1 MFSLDLFRKKYKTDS
16 TKVKILDQRF
26 SFFIPREL
34 EPYLDQND
42 VFHNFPLWAKIWEP
56 SVVLA
61 DHLAS
66 LTPNGG
72 KNLLEIGC
80 GLGLVGI
87 VAAAFGH
94 KVTMTEQNS
103 DALNFARANALTN
116 LSPSSPPIDI
126 RRLDWNHP
134 DLDDMFDLIVGSEVV
149 YSQKDYDPLF
159 RLFKKLLK
167 SDGEIILAESFRES
181 SFNFFK
187 EMSHSFEVKA
197 QKKIIRTP
205 EKEIRIMLCSMKFK

>member
-1 MFSLDLFRKKYKTDS
+1 
-16 TKVKILDQRF
+16 
-26 SFFIPREL
+26 
-34 EPYLDQND
+34 
-42 VFHNFPLWAKIWEP
+42 
-56 SVVLA
+56 VVLA

-149 YSQKDYDPLF
+149 YSQ
-159 RLFKKLLK
+159 
-167 SDGEIILAESFRES
+167 
-181 SFNFFK
+181 
-187 EMSHSFEVKA
+187 FEVKA